1 MNYVVRE
8 GLFEGVS
15 DDKFDPNG
23 KMTRAMLVTVL
34 WRMEGSPKVYS
45 YADFKDVSRSTWY
58 TTAVAW
64 ASKHGIVKGISDTE
78 FAPNASITREQMAA
92 LLYRYAEYKGVDI
105 SASASLT
112 AFTDGA
118 KVSKYA
124 QLPME
129 WAVTFGL
136 IQGMND
142 NTLAPQGTATR
153 AQVATI
159 LMRFSQWFGL

>member
-1 MNYVVRE
+1 MQTSE
-8 GLFEGVS
+8 
-15 DDKFDPNG
+15 D
-23 KMTRAMLVTVL
+23 
-34 WRMEGSPKVYS
+34 
-45 YADFKDVSRSTWY
+45 
-58 TTAVAW
+58 TA
-64 ASKHGIVKGISDTE
+64 S
-78 FAPNASITREQMAA
+78 AA
-92 LLYRYAEYKGVDI
+92 TPIIEYKGVDI